1 MNNAGIEILDE
12 NFIGGGG
19 NWKVYTHN
27 LDKEFIIKKRDGFG
41 SFSEDKNLENYQA
54 IKQIGLPT
62 LSSFAVEFLKK
73 YDKFVLVGENLN
85 SSENIIYVSP
95 NSIRPL
101 PEYQK
106 EFLDENLEAVF
117 RQMVEKERTNRI
129 DSMPVAE
136 RYRYENKL
144 TQIVDFEVFC
154 NSAIEDLKLASH
166 KKVYISY
173 DCYFIGSKKNSSISD
188 LTYKLADFDDI
199 EECCDL
205 SFQKIFDTNKGEFKR
220 TMTSFLQYF
229 VCEMNIDNYLDYL
242 GEL

>member
-1 MNNAGIEILDE
+1 MNNADIEILDE

-27 LDKEFIIKKRDGFG
+27 HNKEFIIKKRDGSG
-41 SFSEDKNLENYQA
+41 SFREDENFKNYET

-62 LSSFAVEFLKK
+62 LSFFAVEYLKK

-85 SSENIIYVSP
+85 SGPDIIYVSP

-101 PEYQK
+101 PEYQR
-106 EFLDENLEAVF
+106 EYLDENLEAVF
-117 RQMVEKERTNRI
+117 QQMVEKERKSRI

-144 TQIVDFEVFC
+144 TQIVDFEMFC

-166 KKVYISY
+166 RKVYISY
-173 DCYFIGSKKNSSISD
+173 DCYFIGSKKNSSLSD

-199 EECCDL
+199 EECYDL
-205 SFQKIFDTNKGEFKR
+205 SYQKIFDTNKDEFKR

-229 VCEMNIDNYLDYL
+229 VCEMSIDNYLDYL